1 LMVDIAMNSSE
12 HWRQRAQE
20 TRADAERQS
29 DPEIKKTMLEIAALY
44 DQLAAHAQKRMS
56 SKSD

>member
-1 LMVDIAMNSSE
+1 MTDIRMTDTAQ

-20 TRADAERQS
+20 TRADADKQP
-29 DPEIKKTMLEIAALY
+29 DPEIKKTMLEIAQLY
-44 DQLAAHAQKRMS
+44 DQLAALAEKRVT

>member
-1 LMVDIAMNSSE
+1 MVDIAVNTAG

-29 DPEIKKTMLEIAALY
+29 DPEVKKTMLEIAALY
-44 DQLAAHAQKRMS
+44 DQLAALAERTS